1 VGQSDGIA
9 SSSRLALALV
19 CSPHGREHTS
29 GALLLVVSLVNVF
42 LLFSSF
48 LSRDLEERDSSGD
61 LPR

>member
-1 VGQSDGIA
+1 
-9 SSSRLALALV
+9 
-19 CSPHGREHTS
+19 
-29 GALLLVVSLVNVF
+29 VNVF